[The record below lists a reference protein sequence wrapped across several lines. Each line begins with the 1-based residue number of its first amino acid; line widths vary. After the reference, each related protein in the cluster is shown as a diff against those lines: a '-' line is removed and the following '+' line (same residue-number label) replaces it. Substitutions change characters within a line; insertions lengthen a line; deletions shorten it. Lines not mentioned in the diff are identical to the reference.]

1 MSRRPPRP
9 SRALQARVQSWAQSS
24 TDFPL
29 RRSAVWAVTLMVLV
43 SVGGATTL
51 AAHADP
57 TGGATG
63 WLSAIDVADS
73 KGIRVSQYELS
84 IDPGN
89 VFDTTRLWLSLRL
102 MTAWELYRYGVGL
115 VAYVFDWT
123 LSMTWLNAIV
133 TPLDAAARQIRDQV
147 ISPIGLASVMLLIS
161 AVVGSI
167 RIVYGK
173 TGRGIWD
180 ILSAAIV
187 AAAVAVLL
195 VSPVA
200 AVTGEPLT
208 KVRNAGLGIAAMI
221 DGKNLADT
229 DISGTPD
236 AALLK
241 PAPVL
246 VDAFVRPAHG
256 LINYGVNFTDDQ
268 KCTPAYD
275 AALKA
280 GPHFDP
286 GADDQRKK
294 VAGCDKALGEYAE
307 KQSVYAASAG
317 LGLFM
322 LTGLLVAV
330 TILTGCVLLFIS
342 VMMLGWSLLKLVITG
357 VIGIGPG
364 DTRGP
369 LIRNALTALASLL
382 YVGTSTIVLALVLV
396 LIKNAFATE
405 VGNPMSRFLLVDV
418 ILIGG
423 LVIVIQTW
431 AAHRRGAQ
439 SWTDK
444 AMAKFKQTTP
454 KPTIGSRVGGW
465 LKAPAGG
472 EAAKYGGLG
481 GDAYGAGYGAG
492 GGGAVSPFGLRRMA
506 RPITHSNAF
515 QLARLGVMA
524 GATGGGAAL
533 VASKATTRVAA
544 RVAAHSV
551 TGTVAER
558 QDPSH
563 VGRHGCSLGRCRRPA
578 HR

>member
-1 MSRRPPRP
+1 
-9 SRALQARVQSWAQSS
+9 
-24 TDFPL
+24 
-29 RRSAVWAVTLMVLV
+29 
-43 SVGGATTL
+43 
-51 AAHADP
+51 
-57 TGGATG
+57 
-63 WLSAIDVADS
+63 
-73 KGIRVSQYELS
+73 
-84 IDPGN
+84 
-89 VFDTTRLWLSLRL
+89 
-102 MTAWELYRYGVGL
+102 
-115 VAYVFDWT
+115 
-123 LSMTWLNAIV
+123 
-133 TPLDAAARQIRDQV
+133 
-147 ISPIGLASVMLLIS
+147 MLLIS

-167 RIVYGK
+167 RIVYGR

-180 ILSAAIV
+180 IVSAAIV
-187 AAAVAVLL
+187 AALVAMLL

-208 KVRNAGLGIAAMI
+208 KVRNAGLGIAALI
-221 DGKNLADT
+221 DGKNIGDT
-229 DISGTPD
+229 DINATPD
-236 AALLK
+236 AAQLK

-294 VAGCDKALGEYAE
+294 VASCDKALGEYAE

-322 LTGLLVAV
+322 LTGLLVAM

-369 LIRNALTALASLL
+369 LVRNALTALASLL

-396 LIKNAFATE
+396 LIKNAFATD
-405 VGNPMSRFLLVDV
+405 VGNPMARFLLVDV

-444 AMAKFKQTTP
+444 AMAKFQQSTP

-481 GDAYGAGYGAG
+481 GDSYGTGTGRWWGSGQPVRSAPDGPPGHPQQR
-492 GGGAVSPFGLRRMA
+492 VPA
-506 RPITHSNAF
+506 RP
-515 QLARLGVMA
+515 ARRDGRRDRRRCSP
-524 GATGGGAAL
+524 GG
-533 VASKATTRVAA
+533 
-544 RVAAHSV
+544 
-551 TGTVAER
+551 R
-558 QDPSH
+558 QSH
-563 VGRHGCSLGRCRRPA
+563 HPGRGPGRRAQRHWHRRRRPHPDQRGSDRRPLGRRRHPA
-578 HR
+578 HRRLRAADPRHLQRRSRRISPCHRRTAHRPLDHPSCPSSRPRPPRRGVYSC

>member
-1 MSRRPPRP
+1 
-9 SRALQARVQSWAQSS
+9 
-24 TDFPL
+24 
-29 RRSAVWAVTLMVLV
+29 
-43 SVGGATTL
+43 
-51 AAHADP
+51 
-57 TGGATG
+57 
-63 WLSAIDVADS
+63 
-73 KGIRVSQYELS
+73 
-84 IDPGN
+84 
-89 VFDTTRLWLSLRL
+89 
-102 MTAWELYRYGVGL
+102 
-115 VAYVFDWT
+115 
-123 LSMTWLNAIV
+123 
-133 TPLDAAARQIRDQV
+133 
-147 ISPIGLASVMLLIS
+147 
-161 AVVGSI
+161 
-167 RIVYGK
+167 
-173 TGRGIWD
+173 
-180 ILSAAIV
+180 V

-200 AVTGEPLT
+200 AVTGTPLT

-221 DGKNLADT
+221 DGKNIGDT
-229 DISGTPD
+229 DINATPD
-236 AALLK
+236 AAQLK

-246 VDAFVRPAHG
+246 VDAFIRPAHG

-280 GPHFDP
+280 GPHFDM
-286 GADDQRKK
+286 GADDQRSK
-294 VAGCDKALGEYAE
+294 VASCDKALGEYAE

-322 LTGLLVAV
+322 LTGALVGATV
-330 TILTGCVLLFIS
+330 LTGCVLLFIA

-369 LIRNALTALASLL
+369 LIRNALTALTSLL

-396 LIKNAFATE
+396 LIKKAFATD
-405 VGNPMSRFLLVDV
+405 VGNPMARFLLVDV

-444 AMAKFKQTTP
+444 AMAKFQQTTP
-454 KPTIGSRVGGW
+454 KPTIGSRVGSW

-481 GDAYGAGYGAG
+481 GDYGPGLAGTGGYGGAG
-492 GGGAVSPFGLRRMA
+492 SPFGLRRMA
-506 RPITHSNAF
+506 RPVTHSNAF
-515 QLARLGVMA
+515 QLARLGVLA

-533 VASKATTRVAA
+533 VAGKATTRVAA
-544 RVAAHSV
+544 KVAAHSV
-551 TGTVAER
+551 TGTVGGAKTLATSAATGAQWAGVGVRHTADAAQRVHATYTAVRGGSQRATAGPHVDPWITRAVQARALVHRGALSAAADAALALGPTRSTQPQRDTPTTTQHRTDDPHRSPPRAAVDHKLTRPAAPASATVPPTPPATTSPATTQAPPTTKPRPPAAAQPTITVESAATAAER
-558 QDPSH
+558 IQHLVQPAEGSRRQRGS
-563 VGRHGCSLGRCRRPA
+563 GRPMQR
-578 HR
+578 

>member
-1 MSRRPPRP
+1 M
-9 SRALQARVQSWAQSS
+9 
-24 TDFPL
+24 
-29 RRSAVWAVTLMVLV
+29 
-43 SVGGATTL
+43 
-51 AAHADP
+51 
-57 TGGATG
+57 
-63 WLSAIDVADS
+63 
-73 KGIRVSQYELS
+73 
-84 IDPGN
+84 
-89 VFDTTRLWLSLRL
+89 
-102 MTAWELYRYGVGL
+102 
-115 VAYVFDWT
+115 
-123 LSMTWLNAIV
+123 
-133 TPLDAAARQIRDQV
+133 
-147 ISPIGLASVMLLIS
+147 
-161 AVVGSI
+161 
-167 RIVYGK
+167 
-173 TGRGIWD
+173 
-180 ILSAAIV
+180 
-187 AAAVAVLL
+187 
-195 VSPVA
+195 
-200 AVTGEPLT
+200 T
-208 KVRNAGLGIAAMI
+208 KVRNAGLGVAAMI
-221 DGKNLADT
+221 DGKNIGDT
-229 DISGTPD
+229 DINATPD
-236 AALLK
+236 AAQLK

-246 VDAFVRPAHG
+246 VDAFIRPAHG

-275 AALKA
+275 TALKA
-280 GPHFDP
+280 GPYFDM

-322 LTGLLVAV
+322 LTGALVGATV
-330 TILTGCVLLFIS
+330 LTGCVLLFIA

-396 LIKNAFATE
+396 LIKNAFATD
-405 VGNPMSRFLLVDV
+405 VGNPMARFLLVDV

-444 AMAKFKQTTP
+444 AMAKFQQSTP
-454 KPTIGSRVGGW
+454 KPTIGSRVGTW

-481 GDAYGAGYGAG
+481 GDYG
-492 GGGAVSPFGLRRMA
+492 GGGVGGYGGAGSPFGLRRMA
-506 RPITHSNAF
+506 RPVTHSNAF

-533 VASKATTRVAA
+533 VAGKATTRVAA

-551 TGTVAER
+551 TGTVASGR
-558 QDPSH
+558 TLATGAATGAHWAGVGVRHTADSAQRIVATHRAVRASHAGQAGQAGAPVGAPDPRITQARAYLHRGAVSAAADAALA
-563 VGRHGCSLGRCRRPA
+563 LGPTRGPQPQQRTSTSTAQHRTEDPQRSAQRAAAEHTLTRPA
-578 HR
+578 APASAAATPTHVPPPRQHQPHRLDGPPRPGP

>member
-1 MSRRPPRP
+1 
-9 SRALQARVQSWAQSS
+9 
-24 TDFPL
+24 
-29 RRSAVWAVTLMVLV
+29 
-43 SVGGATTL
+43 
-51 AAHADP
+51 
-57 TGGATG
+57 
-63 WLSAIDVADS
+63 
-73 KGIRVSQYELS
+73 
-84 IDPGN
+84 
-89 VFDTTRLWLSLRL
+89 
-102 MTAWELYRYGVGL
+102 
-115 VAYVFDWT
+115 
-123 LSMTWLNAIV
+123 
-133 TPLDAAARQIRDQV
+133 
-147 ISPIGLASVMLLIS
+147 MLI
-161 AVVGSI
+161 
-167 RIVYGK
+167 
-173 TGRGIWD
+173 
-180 ILSAAIV
+180 
-187 AAAVAVLL
+187 
-195 VSPVA
+195 
-200 AVTGEPLT
+200 
-208 KVRNAGLGIAAMI
+208 
-221 DGKNLADT
+221 
-229 DISGTPD
+229 
-236 AALLK
+236 
-241 PAPVL
+241 
-246 VDAFVRPAHG
+246 DAFVRPAHG

-294 VAGCDKALGEYAE
+294 VASCDKALGEYAE

-322 LTGLLVAV
+322 LTGVLVGATV
-330 TILTGCVLLFIS
+330 LTGCVLLFIS

-396 LIKNAFATE
+396 LIKNAFATDI
-405 VGNPMSRFLLVDV
+405 GNPMARFLLVDV

-444 AMAKFKQTTP
+444 ALAKAKQSTP
-454 KPTIGSRVGGW
+454 KPTVGSRVGGW

-481 GDAYGAGYGAG
+481 GDSYGTGGG
-492 GGGAVSPFGLRRMA
+492 GGGAGSPFGLRRMV
-506 RPITHSNAF
+506 RPVTHSNAF

-533 VASKATTRVAA
+533 VAGKAATRVAA

-551 TGTVAER
+551 TGTVSGARTLAGAATTGAHWAGVGVRHTADSTQRIHATYTAVRDGSHRATAGPQVDPWITRAVQARAIIHRGTAAAAADAALALGPTRSPQPRGPPPRAAPHRRPSTHRTARRRRAQAHQASSARGDDATDLVRTARRPRERSRTRRPEASEPPLSPRSVESAATAAER
-558 QDPSH
+558 IRHLVQPADGSR
-563 VGRHGCSLGRCRRPA
+563 GRPGRSTMQR
-578 HR
+578 